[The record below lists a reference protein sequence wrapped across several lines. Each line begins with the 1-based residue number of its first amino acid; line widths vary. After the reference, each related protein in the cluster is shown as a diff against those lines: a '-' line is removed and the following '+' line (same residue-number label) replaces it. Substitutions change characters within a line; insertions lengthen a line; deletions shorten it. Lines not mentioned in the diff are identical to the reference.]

1 MQDSLFELHITEDKL
16 LCYLIYHGKP
26 YDTLHQ
32 EQIFYLLNEKKIV
45 FGIQKEKILEILQT
59 IKTSKEFL
67 KIKEIIA
74 KGIPAEESRDGSY
87 KLLISLEP
95 IIPQKSDGSID
106 YKNIEYYKIVPP
118 KKEILVLYPPYK
130 GKEGINLYGEKI
142 PPREPHPI
150 PIKTGKNIELLQ
162 QNDGS
167 ILGIS
172 KIYGVLQIQDNTI
185 DIFPELIIDDDASI
199 EKGNLKFKNNIRIKK
214 NLLRGLEVFCEK
226 DLYVQGNIESGM
238 LRILG
243 NIFCEGGINTANSGT
258 ILCNKTLYANF
269 IENTSIICQENI
281 VVKKSILNSEI
292 VCHGSISILS
302 EKGSLIGGKTIFFE
316 SLQCKIFG
324 NNSFLKTEIFVGYH
338 HNNKHILKILLE
350 EFKKIEK
357 ELHQL
362 QEELNYYKKLIENR
376 RIFTENQKRM
386 IQLKIQQFQKI
397 KEIFIKK
404 KNTIQYLKNHS
415 YQNKPIQLTP
425 EIIYPGVCFYYFEKK
440 FPINETLQHRSLL
453 FEPSTH
459 DLKIL

>member
-1 MQDSLFELHITEDKL
+1 
-16 LCYLIYHGKP
+16 
-26 YDTLHQ
+26 
-32 EQIFYLLNEKKIV
+32 
-45 FGIQKEKILEILQT
+45 
-59 IKTSKEFL
+59 
-67 KIKEIIA
+67 
-74 KGIPAEESRDGSY
+74 
-87 KLLISLEP
+87 
-95 IIPQKSDGSID
+95 
-106 YKNIEYYKIVPP
+106 
-118 KKEILVLYPPYK
+118 
-130 GKEGINLYGEKI
+130 
-142 PPREPHPI
+142 
-150 PIKTGKNIELLQ
+150 
-162 QNDGS
+162 
-167 ILGIS
+167 
-172 KIYGVLQIQDNTI
+172 
-185 DIFPELIIDDDASI
+185 
-199 EKGNLKFKNNIRIKK
+199 
-214 NLLRGLEVFCEK
+214 
-226 DLYVQGNIESGM
+226 M

-243 NIFCEGGINTANSGT
+243 NNFCEGGINTANSGT

-281 VVKKSILNSEI
+281 IVKKSILNSEI

-404 KNTIQYLKNHS
+404 KNAIQYLKNHS

-440 FPINETLQHRSLL
+440 FPIKETLQHRSLL